1 MYNRGRGAASRPLNH
16 RYRRTKT
23 MVIDFTSDE
32 EFHQWCQDHHDDGF
46 FVGYAPG
53 YPPKIPGAS
62 TNIPRMHRAS
72 CKVATTR
79 ARSNYVGR
87 LYEKSDSTDRRALV
101 LHFEPAGLQYCRH
114 CDPRDDGS

>member
-1 MYNRGRGAASRPLNH
+1 
-16 RYRRTKT
+16 

-32 EFHQWCQDHHDDGF
+32 QFHQWCEDHQDDGF
-46 FVGYAPG
+46 FVGYGRG
-53 YPPKIPGAS
+53 YPPQIPRAS

-87 LYEKSDSTDRRALV
+87 LFEKKWLDRSARTGAALRAGRIAV
-101 LHFEPAGLQYCRH
+101 L
-114 CDPRDDGS
+114 